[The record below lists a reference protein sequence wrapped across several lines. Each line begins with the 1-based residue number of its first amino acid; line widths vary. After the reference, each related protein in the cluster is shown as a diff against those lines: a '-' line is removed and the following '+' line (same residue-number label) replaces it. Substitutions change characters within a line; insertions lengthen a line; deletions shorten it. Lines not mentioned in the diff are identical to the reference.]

1 MGKYEGKTAV
11 VTGGS
16 TGIGLATVRQLVRDG
31 AKVVFSARSAD
42 AVAAAQRELGARARG
57 VVSDASKLEDIDALV
72 KTAKEFLGEVDFLFV
87 NAGIAKFVPLEQV
100 TEGFFDETLGINTK
114 GAFFTVQRFVPL
126 LRRGGSVVLN
136 TSVVDEKGLATT
148 SVYASS
154 KSALRSLARTLSAE
168 LLPRGVRVNAVSPGP
183 IETPIYGKL
192 GMPAD
197 ALAGFQA
204 QMTEGNPMKRFGHAD
219 EVATAALFLAF
230 DATYT
235 TGAELPVDGGLT
247 QL

>member
-235 TGAELPVDGGLT
+235 TGAELPVDGGIT